1 MFGLNTIYN
10 YFFGI
15 NTVENLPPP
24 LVQQETKAQTEEI
37 VHEDHPNNGFDQW
50 NTLPQEL
57 VQQVFSHMHSR
68 DRIQGRSICRAW
80 LKTLDFDCL
89 SLPQIIDVRTV
100 KELPPTQNPKLA
112 RSFYRSFRAV
122 VDLVGGL
129 EKFREL
135 PEMTFNGRVEALTD
149 RDLPAALV
157 RIRRDDTF
165 AIAFRHIST
174 YPLYPLSI
182 AGCVGFLGPKWEANY
197 NGGWYIT
204 FGGGFPDITMDR
216 PLGSYNLEPEH
227 EEKMKQDIQNPMQ
240 TLKKLF
246 HSPVYKDNS
255 KCKGVEIIVKGKK
268 YRIALCDF

>member
-15 NTVENLPPP
+15 KTVENLPPP
-24 LVQQETKAQTEEI
+24 HVQQETKAQTKEI
-37 VHEDHPNNGFDQW
+37 VHEDYPNNGFDQW

-57 VQQVFSHMHSR
+57 VQQVFSHVHTR

-80 LKTLDFDCL
+80 FKALDFDCL

-100 KELPPTQNPKLA
+100 KEMLPTKNPKLA
-112 RSFYRSFRAV
+112 RTYYRGFRAV
-122 VDLVGGL
+122 IDLVGGL

-135 PEMTFNGRVEALTD
+135 PELTFNGRLDGLTG

-157 RIRRDDTF
+157 RIRHNETF
-165 AIAFRHIST
+165 AIAFRHVST
-174 YPLYPLSI
+174 YPLSI
-182 AGCVGFLGPKWEANY
+182 VGCVGLLGPKWEANY

-204 FGGGFPDITMDR
+204 FGGGFPEIKMNRDLS
-216 PLGSYNLEPEH
+216 PYNLEPEL
-227 EEKMKQDIQNPMQ
+227 EKKMTQNIQNPMQ

-246 HSPVYKDNS
+246 HSPVYNKENS
-255 KCKGVEIIVKGKK
+255 KCMGVEIFVKGKK
-268 YRIALCDF
+268 YHIALYDFE